1 MASPD
6 PGSVAPSGHPGDRC
20 IYGLRIASTFPLADL
35 PPWTGDGRTVDV
47 WVDVGP
53 VPPLADPV
61 VDRPFLQVAA
71 DGTSR
76 FQVPG
81 VAAWRVAPDGSRIT
95 VDPVEDPAG
104 ASQRTFLYGSVFAIV
119 GLRRGLLPVH
129 AACLRFAGG
138 AVAFAGPSGI
148 GKSTLAARLVLRG
161 YPLLADD
168 VTMLDLSAPGGP
180 LVLPAFPRLKLWQ
193 DAMDRL
199 GLPAEGLER
208 ARPTLDKFHL
218 PVGEAFQ
225 GQPARLKAMV
235 FLEGRGATR
244 PGLRRLTL
252 METLERS
259 GDMLYRPQMMV
270 RLGLKAER
278 MAAIPRLMS
287 ALGGAYAHCRLG
299 DEAELDALLAAL
311 ADAGA

>member
-1 MASPD
+1 MSSPD
-6 PGSVAPSGHPGDRC
+6 PGAGTPSGHKGDRC
-20 IYGLRIASTFPLADL
+20 LYGLRIASTVPLADL
-35 PPWTGDGRTVDV
+35 PPWTGDGRVADV
-47 WVDVGP
+47 GVDVGP

-61 VDRPFLQVAA
+61 VDGPFLQVAS

-76 FQVPG
+76 YLVPG
-81 VAAWRVAPDGSRIT
+81 VAAWRVAADGSRIT

-104 ASQRTFLYGSVFAIV
+104 AAQRTFLYGSVFAIV
-119 GLRRGLLPVH
+119 GLRRGLLPLH
-129 AACLRFAGG
+129 AACLQCTGG
-138 AVAFAGPSGI
+138 AVAFAGPSGV
-148 GKSTLAARLVLRG
+148 GKSTLAARLVRRG
-161 YPLLADD
+161 FPVLADD
-168 VTMLDLSAPGGP
+168 VTMLDLAAPGGP

-218 PVGEAFQ
+218 PVGGAFQ

-235 FLEGRGATR
+235 LLEGRGATR
-244 PGLRRLTL
+244 PGLRRLTV

-259 GDMLYRPQMMV
+259 GDILYRPQMMM
-270 RLGLKAER
+270 RLGLTAER
-278 MAAIPRLMS
+278 MAAIPRLLS
-287 ALGGAYAHCRLG
+287 ALGGAYAHRRPG